1 MIERTSK
8 SVQREVCA
16 CSQVCDQGL
25 GFRDF
30 AHDALCHGAR
40 TLDDVEFSANFTCMY
55 VRFAGTDTLLAL
67 ALRLSPGGRP
77 GRPLLNAILALAL
90 EVRV

>member
-1 MIERTSK
+1 
-8 SVQREVCA
+8 
-16 CSQVCDQGL
+16 
-25 GFRDF
+25 
-30 AHDALCHGAR
+30 
-40 TLDDVEFSANFTCMY
+40 MY
-55 VRFAGTDTLLAL
+55 VRFAGGDTLLAL

>member
-1 MIERTSK
+1 MLSVHVVMDRTST

-16 CSQVCDQGL
+16 CSQVCDL
-25 GFRDF
+25 TMHCDMV
-30 AHDALCHGAR
+30 HEALMMWNLAA
-40 TLDDVEFSANFTCMY
+40 DFTCMY
-55 VRFAGTDTLLAL
+55 VCFAGGDTLLAL

-90 EVRV
+90 EVRI